1 MTATTTHGTRERLVL
16 SAVFCLLLAA
26 VLGLAGAVLKPERS
40 LLRGEAG
47 AAWSGYL
54 AQPRNTVDVVFFGNS
69 HVFDG
74 VDPATVWRTR
84 GVTSYVLAGP
94 TQPLEVT
101 KHYVRQA
108 FATQHPRV
116 VAVELSSMTYDRD
129 RFVPT
134 FHQINLGYMPWSAEK
149 VRAILDAT
157 PDGQRTGVTVDLWT
171 YHSRWSQLKARDFDL
186 LGKNG
191 SDAFMKGWSPA
202 VRSKPVTATPFIDPV
217 AEKPRDLAATSRNIE
232 QLREIART
240 CRDNDAQLLLFL
252 TPTGPPGGYSRFLSR
267 AAESLGPE
275 FDNVSVLDLSAPGAV
290 PQLSYASDFHDGG
303 HLCATGAEKSSAV
316 LARSLAEKFDLPD
329 HRSDPA
335 YRRWTSDANERDRH
349 LASIAK

>member
-1 MTATTTHGTRERLVL
+1 MTGTVTYSTRGRWVL
-16 SAVFCLLLAA
+16 SAVFCAILAI

-54 AQPRNTVDVVFFGNS
+54 AQPRGTVDAVFFGNS

-74 VDPATVWRTR
+74 VDPATLWRTR
-84 GVTSYVLAGP
+84 GITSYVLAGP

-134 FHQINLGYMPWSAEK
+134 FHQINLGYMPWSAQK
-149 VRAILDAT
+149 VKAIVDAT
-157 PDGQRTGVTVDLWT
+157 PGGQRTGVTVDLWT
-171 YHSRWSQLKARDFDL
+171 YHSRWSQLKASDFDL
-186 LGKNG
+186 LGKNR

-202 VRSKPVTATPFIDPV
+202 VRSKPVTPTPFVDPV
-217 AEKPRDLAATSRNIE
+217 AEKPRDLTAAAYNIE
-232 QLREIART
+232 QLRDIAAT

-252 TPTGPPGGYSRFLSR
+252 TPTGPPKGYSRFLAQ
-267 AAESLGPE
+267 AAKALQSE
-275 FDNVSVLDLSAPGAV
+275 FDNVTVLDMSVPGAV
-290 PQLSYASDFHDGG
+290 RGLSYASDFHDGG
-303 HLCATGAEKSSAV
+303 HLSYTGAEKSSAV
-316 LARSLAEKFDLPD
+316 LAETLSDRFDLTD
-329 HRSDPA
+329 HRKDPA
-335 YRRWTSDANERDRH
+335 YRRWVTDAIERDRH
-349 LASIAK
+349 LASLTK

>member
-1 MTATTTHGTRERLVL
+1 MTGTVTRGRRERWIL
-16 SAVFCLLLAA
+16 SAGFCLILAV

-47 AAWSGYL
+47 AAWAGYL
-54 AQPRNTVDVVFFGNS
+54 AQPRDTVDVVFFGNS

-74 VDPATVWRTR
+74 VDPATIWRTR
-84 GVTSYVLAGP
+84 GITSYVLAGP

-101 KHYVRQA
+101 KHYVREA

-149 VRAILDAT
+149 VQAIIDAT
-157 PDGQRTGVTVDLWT
+157 PAGQRTGVAVDLWT
-171 YHSRWSQLKARDFDL
+171 YHTRWSQLKTRDFDL
-186 LGKNG
+186 ADKNR

-202 VRSKPVTATPFIDPV
+202 VRSKPVTPTPFVDPV
-217 AEKPRDLAATSRNIE
+217 AEKPRDLAATARNIR
-232 QLREIART
+232 QLRDIAET
-240 CRDNDAQLLLFL
+240 CRDNDAQLVLFL

-267 AAESLGPE
+267 AASSLEAE

-290 PQLSYASDFHDGG
+290 PGLSYASDFHDGG
-303 HLCATGAEKSSAV
+303 HLSYTGAEKSSAT
-316 LARSLAEKFDLPD
+316 LARSLSGRFDLTD
-329 HRSDPA
+329 HRKDPA
-335 YRRWTSDANERDRH
+335 YLRWDTDANERDRH
-349 LASIAK
+349 LASLTK